1 MKEIKK
7 IGVLTSGGDAP
18 GMNAAVRAVTRTAIY
33 NGLKVVGIHE
43 GYQGLL
49 QKDTFELGSRTV
61 GHLIQRGGTLLRS
74 ARCKEFETAE
84 GRKKAYDYIQEIGLD
99 GLVVIGGDGTF
110 TGASIF
116 SDEYNIPV
124 IGIPATIDND
134 IFGTDATIGFDTAL
148 NTIVEAVDKIR
159 DTASAHNRLFL
170 IEVMGRDAG
179 FIALRAGIATG
190 AESILLPEFEEY
202 QTKLREYL
210 EQKHKRSKQNGII
223 IVSEGS
229 KIKAYDIYK
238 EITKEHPEY
247 DVRLSILGHLQRGG
261 SPSAYD
267 RVIASQLGVAAVEAL
282 LTDRSNEMVGIR
294 NNQVVYVPLSD
305 SIKEDKALNKNLLRI
320 VDILSI

>member
-1 MKEIKK
+1 MNKIKK

-18 GMNAAVRAVTRTAIY
+18 GMNAAVRAVVRTAVY
-33 NGLKVVGIHE
+33 NDLEVVGINE

-49 QKDTFELGSRTV
+49 DKNIVDLGSRSV
-61 GHLIQRGGTLLRS
+61 GQIIQRGGTMLRS
-74 ARCKEFETAE
+74 ARCKEFQTVE
-84 GRKKAYDYIQEIGLD
+84 GRQKAYNFIKEIGLD

-134 IFGTDATIGFDTAL
+134 IYGTDATIGYDTAL
-148 NTIVEAVDKIR
+148 NTVVEAVDKIR

-202 QTKLREYL
+202 STKLKEYL
-210 EQKHKRSKQNGII
+210 EKKHQKSKQNGII
-223 IVSEGS
+223 IVAEGS
-229 KIKAYDIYK
+229 KVKAYDIYK
-238 EITKEHPEY
+238 EITQEHPEY
-247 DVRLSILGHLQRGG
+247 DVRLSILGHMQRGG

-267 RVIASQLGVAAVEAL
+267 RVVSSQLGVAAVEAL
-282 LTDRSNEMVGIR
+282 LTNRSSEMVGIR
-294 NNQVVYVPLSD
+294 NNEVVYVPLSD
-305 SIKEDKALNKNLLRI
+305 AIKEHKSLNRNLLRI